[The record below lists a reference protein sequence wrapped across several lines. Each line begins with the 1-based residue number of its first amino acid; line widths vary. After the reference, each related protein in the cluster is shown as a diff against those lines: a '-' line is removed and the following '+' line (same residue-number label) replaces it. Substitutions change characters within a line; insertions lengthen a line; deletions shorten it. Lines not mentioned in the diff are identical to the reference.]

1 VPAVPV
7 VPAVLPA
14 TPVVPAV
21 PVVPPRPPAP
31 VVPPMPPE
39 PVVVTQVPVAH
50 EPAHVMPQPPQFV
63 LVFVGTHDE
72 PQSISP
78 PLQAQVLPAQVAP
91 AGQACPQ
98 DPQLALSVARFAQPV
113 EHIISLVMHPEAQLP
128 PLHTCGDVQ
137 VRPHMP
143 QLALFDGTHML
154 LQESWPAPQTHAPD

>member
-1 VPAVPV
+1 MTTRQLPV
-7 VPAVLPA
+7 
-14 TPVVPAV
+14 
-21 PVVPPRPPAP
+21 
-31 VVPPMPPE
+31 E
-39 PVVVTQVPVAH
+39 HVTDACA
-50 EPAHVMPQPPQFV
+50 PAHGMPQPPQFV

>member
-1 VPAVPV
+1 TPVVPPRPPLPV
-7 VPAVLPA
+7 VPAVLPP
-14 TPVVPAV
+14 TPVVPDM
-21 PVVPPRPPAP
+21 PPAP
-31 VVPPMPPE
+31 IVPPMPPE